1 MIWLEDDSDRMSK
14 ILFSEMIEKKKKKK
28 KKTMLQFSLAHTSRL
43 DASLIFCCFYQAR

>member
-28 KKTMLQFSLAHTSRL
+28 KKTICYSLAWHLQVDWMHR
-43 DASLIFCCFYQAR
+43 